1 MFQSVKFLNTGKVK
15 IMNEQTIIL
24 FFLILGTGITIFL
37 YAWKSNKASTYEGD
51 ERWQFIQ
58 NKANNYAN
66 YLNDILIVALAIG
79 EAITLFYDIKITITL
94 NRLLIYCILF
104 ISLRNTIEL
113 FSLKYF
119 DKRI

>member
-1 MFQSVKFLNTGKVK
+1 MFQSLKFLNIGKVK
-15 IMNEQTIIL
+15 LMNEQVIIL
-24 FFLILGTGITIFL
+24 FFLILGCGITIFL
-37 YAWKSNKASTYEGD
+37 YAWKSNKGSEYKGD

-66 YLNDILIVALAIG
+66 YLNNILVVVLAIG
-79 EAITLFYDIKITITL
+79 EALIVFYDINITITL
-94 NRLLIYCILF
+94 NRLLIYGILF

-119 DKRI
+119 NNQI